1 MLHEATKQRSI
12 GYIKYSKTFHCLWLY
27 FAHYAGLSYLYFE
40 QFGPIHA
47 SNETQRK
54 TRKNSRETVHC
65 VYVTQSVV
73 SYSFKWKSSRLNIGA
88 SYFSS
93 LNGTN
98 GYDNCRINKAF
109 IKELRWTPS
118 KTDTFGIVL
127 TVHPGE
133 VSALETDD
141 VP

>member
-1 MLHEATKQRSI
+1 MRVMRRNVRRAKIPGKQYTESMLPKVL
-12 GYIKYSKTFHCLWLY
+12 F
-27 FAHYAGLSYLYFE
+27 
-40 QFGPIHA
+40 PIH
-47 SNETQRK
+47 SNGRVPVL
-54 TRKNSRETVHC
+54 N
-65 VYVTQSVV
+65 
-73 SYSFKWKSSRLNIGA
+73 NIGA

-118 KTDTFGIVL
+118 KTDTFGIAL